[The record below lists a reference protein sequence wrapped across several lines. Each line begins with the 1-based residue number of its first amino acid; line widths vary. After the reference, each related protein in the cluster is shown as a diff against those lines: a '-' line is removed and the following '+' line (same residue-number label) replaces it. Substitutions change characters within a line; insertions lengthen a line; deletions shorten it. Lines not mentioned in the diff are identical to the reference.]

1 MIPFKLRFFALIILA
16 TGCAGNLKV
25 TNKEKEGLENLK
37 AYPLTDEK
45 GRTIAKVRASK
56 KPAVQSIKKGGYR
69 IEVPFDQGTVRCT
82 LKEAYSPSSIW
93 MTSFIEK
100 LKPKVSSL
108 EIVEINS
115 GVIRKLPYL
124 YSEVAFRSG
133 TKNTKNNLLKILSLS
148 VDDVSIFCLKGIGK
162 GHQNLKQVVGDIM
175 SSLKEGGKSKLSSIR
190 SQVDI
195 TSIKNIN
202 TGFVHREVFKNKKG
216 NLINIVR
223 TSMIV
228 PKNRLKNS
236 LKGFFNTSIEVTD
249 DKGNYLEGSYIGYE
263 DLQKTYKVKLK
274 PIEGEKFELTG
285 TVNEKS
291 IKKHLKIKGSL
302 MTAVEQDRVFA
313 HPKERSSK
321 SITFYDYVPS
331 IDPLKVF
338 KSKLVYKGIEKTGL
352 NLYSVELNKT
362 NLNLKVD
369 SKGAPIFSSSKFG
382 NFVLENRR
390 VFLEKKRF

>member
-1 MIPFKLRFFALIILA
+1 MISFKLRFFALIILA
-16 TGCAGNLKV
+16 TGCAGTLKV
-25 TNKEKEGLENLK
+25 TKKEKEDLK
-37 AYPLTDEK
+37 VYSLTDGK

-93 MTSFIEK
+93 MTSFLEK

-115 GVIRKLPYL
+115 GVIKKWPYL

-133 TKNTKNNLLKILSLS
+133 TKSNKNNLLKILSLS

-162 GHQNLKQVVGDIM
+162 GHQNLKQVVGDII

-195 TSIKNIN
+195 TSIKDIN
-202 TGFVHREVFKNKKG
+202 TGFVHREVFRNKKG
-216 NLINIVR
+216 NLVNIVR

-249 DKGNYLEGSYIGYE
+249 DKGSYLEGSYIGYE

-274 PIEGEKFELTG
+274 PIEGKNFELTG

-291 IKKHLKIKGSL
+291 IKKLLKIKGSL

-313 HPKERSSK
+313 HPQEGSSK

-331 IDPLKVF
+331 IDPLKIF

-369 SKGAPIFSSSKFG
+369 SKGTPIFSSSKFG